1 MSSETTHYLVMK
13 IHRSRKAYKS
23 VIKTEMFAL
32 LDLIACGVH
41 DSYIFWC
48 EHTNRTRQTND
59 EHTATARQKTKVGI
73 LQVNGRQVDSF
84 WTAVVEG
91 HFYLLVM
98 LLI

>member
-1 MSSETTHYLVMK
+1 MSSETMHYLVMK

-41 DSYIFWC
+41 AFSGVNIQ
-48 EHTNRTRQTND
+48 TGRGRQMMNTQPQQD
-59 EHTATARQKTKVGI
+59 RRQRVGI
-73 LQVNGRQVDSF
+73 LQVNGRQVDNF
-84 WTAVVEG
+84 WTAVVAG
-91 HFYLLVM
+91 HVCLLIM